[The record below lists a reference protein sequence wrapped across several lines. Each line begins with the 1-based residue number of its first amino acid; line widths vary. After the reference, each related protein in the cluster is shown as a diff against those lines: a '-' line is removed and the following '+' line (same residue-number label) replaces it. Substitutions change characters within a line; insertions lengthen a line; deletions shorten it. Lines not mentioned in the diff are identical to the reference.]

1 MKRFATLLI
10 ASGLFVFSLS
20 GCGEKYSYEETQL
33 EAVVTECT
41 EGSFHPNA
49 AYMATA
55 NSYLAQ
61 QNYGMYSTYMAL
73 ANSNGNYDY
82 NITVTLNNE
91 SYTVVR
97 DEKFDVGTTITI
109 TKVDTYGENSEY
121 IETNYKS

>member
-10 ASGLFVFSLS
+10 ASSLFVCTLS
-20 GCGEKYSYEETQL
+20 GCRETYSYEETQL
-33 EAVVTECT
+33 EATVTECT
-41 EGSFHPNA
+41 EGNFHPDA

-55 NSYLAQ
+55 NAYLAQ
-61 QNYGMYSTYMAL
+61 QNYGLYSTYLAL
-73 ANSNGNYDY
+73 ANNNGKYDY

-97 DEKFDVGTTITI
+97 DEKVDVGTTITI

-121 IETNYKS
+121 IKTTYQ